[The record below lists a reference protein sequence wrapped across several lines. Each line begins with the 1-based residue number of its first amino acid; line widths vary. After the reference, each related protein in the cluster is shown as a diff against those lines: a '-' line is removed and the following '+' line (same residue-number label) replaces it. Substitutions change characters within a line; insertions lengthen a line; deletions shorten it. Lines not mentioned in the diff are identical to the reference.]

1 MDYSPKTRAE
11 VSRLSEGPQ
20 VVQVD
25 LVMLPTPVKEKG
37 KKGYFPFM
45 LLLVDKQSGM
55 VPGMAMLTPQPD
67 LHTMYESIPQK
78 LLEEITNLGFRPKKI
93 EIRSELLFVLLQK
106 VLKEAYCNPER
117 VEQMPQLDEAVESLR
132 SHLAP

>member
-1 MDYSPKTRAE
+1 M
-11 VSRLSEGPQ
+11 
-20 VVQVD
+20 D

-37 KKGYFPFM
+37 KKGCFPFM

-55 VPGMAMLTPQPD
+55 VPGMNMLTPQPD

-93 EIRSELLFVLLQK
+93 EIRSELLFVLLHK
-106 VLKEAYCNPER
+106 VLKEAYCSPER
-117 VEQMPQLDEAVESLR
+117 VGQMPQLDEAVESLR